1 MPETIPEPIRV
12 PLSLPIDAAVR
23 VPGDRW
29 SAPPLPLAVAVPA
42 PTASATPVPAT
53 QVGTVG
59 SPVGTPG
66 SGVEF
71 DPGGSAEVER
81 GARAVL
87 ARVAEP
93 ADVAVCGLV
102 RRLGA
107 AGALAALRSGR
118 PVEGLRPARLAGL
131 RLRLQGLCEETELG
145 RAAGLGQRIVC
156 PGDAE
161 WPTQLDDLDAVGV
174 NGESPALPPLALW
187 VRGVDDLRMVALRSV
202 AVIGTRTSSPYGRGT
217 AQDLGAALCETGW
230 TVVSGAAYGIDAC
243 AHQGALSVGGTTV
256 AVLAC
261 GVDRPYP
268 PSHKPLLERIAGT
281 GVLVSE
287 LPPGTGVHRHRLL
300 ARNRLVAA
308 LTRGTVVV
316 EAAVRSGTSRTVGH
330 ARRLGRPVMAVPGQ
344 VTSPSSVGCHTLVR
358 DGAVL
363 VRHAADVVETV
374 GTLADA
380 LAARQRTAP
389 RDEVTAEDDRPGD
402 GLSEVQLRVFD
413 ALPVRSGVGT
423 ARLAHSAGLDL
434 PTVRAAVGFLVGAGL
449 AEPDGSGYRISAAVR
464 QRRRADRG
472 AGPGRSDPAEH
483 RGALP

>member
-1 MPETIPEPIRV
+1 MNAPVPAEPG
-12 PLSLPIDAAVR
+12 P
-23 VPGDRW
+23 W
-29 SAPPLPLAVAVPA
+29 SAPPLPLAVPA
-42 PTASATPVPAT
+42 PAPRAVAAVAVAAAGAAEPE
-53 QVGTVG
+53 
-59 SPVGTPG
+59 PG
-66 SGVEF
+66 AA
-71 DPGGSAEVER
+71 AELER
-81 GARAVL
+81 GARVVL
-87 ARVAEP
+87 ARAAEP

-107 AGALAALRSGR
+107 PGALAALRSGR

-131 RLRLQGLCEETELG
+131 RLRLEGVREEAELA
-145 RAAGLGQRIVC
+145 RAAALGQRVVC
-156 PGDAE
+156 PGDPE
-161 WPTQLDDLDAVGV
+161 WPTQLDDLAAPGV
-174 NGESPALPPLALW
+174 DGEAPALPPLALW
-187 VRGVDDLRMVALRSV
+187 VRGVDHLRMVALRSV
-202 AVIGTRTSSPYGRGT
+202 AVIGTRASSPYGRGT
-217 AQDLGAALCETGW
+217 AQDLAAGLCEAGW

-268 PSHKPLLERIAGT
+268 PSHKPLLERIAAT

-330 ARRLGRPVMAVPGQ
+330 ARRLGRPVMAVPGA

-363 VRHAADVVETV
+363 VRHAADVVEAV
-374 GTLADA
+374 GTLAEA
-380 LAARQRTAP
+380 LAARQGPAAP
-389 RDEVTAEDDRPGD
+389 DEGPAQDDRPGD
-402 GLSEVQLRVFD
+402 GLTEVQLRVFD

-434 PTVRAAVGFLVGAGL
+434 PAVRAAIGFLVGAGL
-449 AEPDGSGYRISAAVR
+449 AETDGAGYRISAAVR
-464 QRRRADRG
+464 ERRRAGQARP
-472 AGPGRSDPAEH
+472 GPGAAEGRSC
-483 RGALP
+483 GAVP